1 MKTPVSSPSCL
12 AQLNILSGEQ
22 PPHCLQPGN
31 FPARI
36 GRGKDCQV
44 QLTGEGIWEQ
54 HLELRLEED
63 QFFSIRPA
71 SEATAMVNGE
81 PLEEVRTLRNGDV
94 IEIGMVKLQFLLGPI
109 QQKKLGLREAATWL
123 MVGLIIAGEIF
134 LLLWLD

>member
-22 PPHCLQPGN
+22 PPHCLQPEN
-31 FPARI
+31 IPARI

-44 QLTGEGIWEQ
+44 QLSGEGIWEQ

-63 QFFSIRPA
+63 QCFSIRPA

-81 PLEEVRTLRNGDV
+81 PLEEVRPLRNGDV
-94 IEIGMVKLQFLLGPI
+94 IEIGMVKLQFLLGPV
-109 QQKKLGLREAATWL
+109 QQQKLGLREAATWL

>member
-1 MKTPVSSPSCL
+1 M
-12 AQLNILSGEQ
+12 
-22 PPHCLQPGN
+22 
-31 FPARI
+31 
-36 GRGKDCQV
+36 
-44 QLTGEGIWEQ
+44 
-54 HLELRLEED
+54 EED

-94 IEIGMVKLQFLLGPI
+94 IEIGMVRLQFQLGPI